1 MRSSVLSS
9 FGSSMLKPLP
19 FSTMAGKTGKA
30 GAVVA
35 KKKNTSTAA
44 DQAPNG
50 VGDFKKLYSQCV
62 GPTSSCLPYGD
73 AGGRRSDL
81 ILDCSNCL

>member
-1 MRSSVLSS
+1 MDGLGGPGLGCLWGEGPFEIMRSSVLSH

-30 GAVVA
+30 GGKAGAVV
-35 KKKNTSTAA
+35 KKNTSTAA

-62 GPTSSCLPYGD
+62 GPTSS
-73 AGGRRSDL
+73 
-81 ILDCSNCL
+81 